1 MKVSKYFISD
11 FVYYWPYQTITDWHL
26 RKKLTG
32 TKYLSIL
39 KLSSKVYLKTVCSA
53 IYFSV
58 IGNPLAA
65 RPYNVICWTFPSV
78 SHLFITSCN
87 TVRQD
92 LSISVLDIVGQI
104 IYVVSMGA
112 VLCIVGYLA
121 ASLACTYYMPVAPAT
136 TISCP
141 SSCDNH

>member
-53 IYFSV
+53 IYFSI

-87 TVRQD
+87 SVRQD

-104 IYVVSMGA
+104 IFCCEHGGCPLYCRIFSSISR
-112 VLCIVGYLA
+112 LYLPY
-121 ASLACTYYMPVAPAT
+121 ASSTRHHHLLP
-136 TISCP
+136 
-141 SSCDNH
+141 